1 MDIQE
6 RFAEE
11 GIEIPYPKR
20 DVYIKGIVE
29 RESSERK
36 LSEKD
41 LSERDL
47 S

>member
-20 DVYIKGIVE
+20 DVYIKGIAE
-29 RESSERK
+29 RNLIEIDRK
-36 LSEKD
+36 ENT
-41 LSERDL
+41 
-47 S
+47 